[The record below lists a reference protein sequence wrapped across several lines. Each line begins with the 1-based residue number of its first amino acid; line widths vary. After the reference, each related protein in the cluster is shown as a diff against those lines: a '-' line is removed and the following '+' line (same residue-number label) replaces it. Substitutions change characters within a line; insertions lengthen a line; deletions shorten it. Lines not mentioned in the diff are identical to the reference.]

1 MKYTIEYTDTYGGE
15 ANYSWVRRESF
26 EVEGSVPQHMVVR
39 KLKQMIGLQG
49 VNCKR
54 ETLGEMIK
62 LTPRGSN
69 TVAFITT
76 DY

>member
-15 ANYSWVRRESF
+15 ANYGWVKRESF
-26 EVEGSVPQHMVVR
+26 EVEGSLDDRMVVR
-39 KLKQMIGLQG
+39 KCKQLMGLQG

-54 ETLGEMIK
+54 EDLGEMIK

-69 TVAFITT
+69 TVAFITSES
-76 DY
+76 